1 RPSFC
6 NLPVKPGPC
15 NGFFSAFYYSQKKN
29 KCHSFT
35 YGGCKGNA
43 NRFSTIEECR
53 RTCVG

>member
-15 NGFFSAFYYSQKKN
+15 NGFFSAFYYSQKTN

-35 YGGCKGNA
+35 YGGCAGNA
-43 NRFSTIEECR
+43 NRFSTIEKCR